1 MASVFATLAFH
12 WAGRSNRFPDQIAD
26 GVKPH
31 GARKLYY
38 STSSAPLPGRQPI
51 AFAPF
56 TTRIEIGD
64 CLKAK
69 IDAFHA
75 HKTQSPVF
83 SIFDAHVENLGNPEL
98 FNLAASVIPGAA
110 SMETN
115 LFAGIADD

>member
-1 MASVFATLAFH
+1 MRRA
-12 WAGRSNRFPDQIAD
+12 
-26 GVKPH
+26 
-31 GARKLYY
+31 
-38 STSSAPLPGRQPI
+38 LPGRQPI

-83 SIFDAHVENLGNPEL
+83 SIFDAHVEKLGNPEL